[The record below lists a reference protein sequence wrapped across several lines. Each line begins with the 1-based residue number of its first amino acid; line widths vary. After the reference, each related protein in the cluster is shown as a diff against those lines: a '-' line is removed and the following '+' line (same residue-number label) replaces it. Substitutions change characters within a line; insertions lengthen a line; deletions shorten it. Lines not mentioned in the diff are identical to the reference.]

1 MANLRRE
8 DEPQEST
15 WDSAS
20 GYQDRRGWQLDFES
34 ARSKLV
40 ELAGFTGKLSNG
52 PAVLLD

>member
-40 ELAGFTGKLSNG
+40 ELAGFIGKLNNG